1 MVMARRTH
9 SECPHIALK
18 RLYHTG
24 ELLAPWSL
32 HAPSCRYLN
41 AWKPRGTRAW
51 NKAARAHECIGFGLN
66 AIVLVQSR
74 SIGGD
79 PKGHLDVEGSLGSKI
94 AKLGERGSSGRYG
107 RAVRMGIALALIHHQ
122 FISSSPPGPQGEARY
137 LVVVLGLTETVI
149 WWDPNQ
155 NAPVEYRL
163 YYYRLSRHLNSFVD
177 NVTAPEFRVTLARD
191 SQRYIQ
197 SRRKQVE
204 STKGIFQLS
213 SNGLNSHKK
222 EYFNQFGSHP

>member
-1 MVMARRTH
+1 MMGFKFRQWPRKPPDSLALASSSILPHPRRRTH

-107 RAVRMGIALALIHHQ
+107 RAVRMGIALALIHHHQ
-122 FISSSPPGPQGEARY
+122 LISSSPPVGSRAGVDFGVARR
-137 LVVVLGLTETVI
+137 G
-149 WWDPNQ
+149 
-155 NAPVEYRL
+155 
-163 YYYRLSRHLNSFVD
+163 H
-177 NVTAPEFRVTLARD
+177 
-191 SQRYIQ
+191 
-197 SRRKQVE
+197 
-204 STKGIFQLS
+204 LS
-213 SNGLNSHKK
+213 SAFCGRR
-222 EYFNQFGSHP
+222 G